1 MTNPIPEGTHTV
13 TPHLV
18 IKGAAAAIDFYA
30 KAFGAREH
38 YRMSGPDGRIGHA
51 EIQIGDSLIYLAD
64 EFPQMGQRSP
74 KAYGG
79 SAVNIHL
86 YVPDCDASYAQAL
99 AAGAKVRAPLMDM
112 FWGDRYGQVE
122 DPFGHRWSIATH
134 KEDVSPEEMAKR
146 MAALPPPAPPKRAR
160 PKKAAKKSAKRKAA
174 KKRRR

>member
-38 YRMSGPDGRIGHA
+38 YRMPGADGRIGHA
-51 EIQIGDSLIYLAD
+51 EIQIGDSLIYVAD

-79 SAVNIHL
+79 SPVTIHL
-86 YVPDCDASYAQAL
+86 YVADCDASYAQAV
-99 AAGAKVRAPLMDM
+99 AAGAKVRSPLMDM

-146 MAALPPPAPPKRAR
+146 MAALPPPAPPKRSKPKPAAK
-160 PKKAAKKSAKRKAA
+160 KKAAKKRH
-174 KKRRR
+174 R